1 MRREKQL
8 KRLLHEKIAGLAALW
23 TPLSAHSLSAHLHA
37 ARRETVARQQ
47 RHTVLAHTPHATSIP
62 VHTRL
67 QPALAQCQQPAP
79 TVQVDC
85 GKRGRRFAQDFPLRR
100 RELRIRQ
107 HKHVPAAAVLE
118 RGGGREGAGEPPGAR
133 RCQSAARYATAAAA
147 IPVTVPSQQQRPKPW
162 RATFCPLPPHTPASS
177 GPSAPGTR
185 PGWSAVRTAGSGLAA
200 PRPAAGRHSP

>member
-1 MRREKQL
+1 MRRNEQV
-8 KRLLHEKIAGLAALW
+8 HEKIAGLAALW

-47 RHTVLAHTPHATSIP
+47 RHTVLALTPHATSIP

-133 RCQSAARYATAAAA
+133 RCQSAARFAAAA
-147 IPVTVPSQQQRPKPW
+147 AASSPPSRRSLPKGSS
-162 RATFCPLPPHTPASS
+162 RATHSCAARLV
-177 GPSAPGTR
+177 TR
-185 PGWSAVRTAGSGLAA
+185 PEHRF
-200 PRPAAGRHSP
+200 P